1 MDEADNITPK
11 AQRLINSI
19 MEKFP
24 TTRFAFTC
32 NNSSDIIESIQ
43 SRCIII
49 RFTNP
54 PVRDFV
60 HRIKLICEHERIRY
74 EDEALD
80 YIFDVCQR
88 DLRQTLNMLE
98 LTYRTYSKITIK
110 NINKICDI
118 PSQET
123 LNDLL
128 INITNRD
135 VKEICTIIKKF
146 QNQGYYSLDVLLHFI
161 QYIKNN
167 TEISE
172 KQRISLINILSN
184 SSYVMSKSSTNY
196 IQLTGALLL
205 CI

>member
-1 MDEADNITPK
+1 M
-11 AQRLINSI
+11 
-19 MEKFP
+19 
-24 TTRFAFTC
+24 
-32 NNSSDIIESIQ
+32 
-43 SRCIII
+43 
-49 RFTNP
+49 
-54 PVRDFV
+54 
-60 HRIKLICEHERIRY
+60 ICEHERIRY